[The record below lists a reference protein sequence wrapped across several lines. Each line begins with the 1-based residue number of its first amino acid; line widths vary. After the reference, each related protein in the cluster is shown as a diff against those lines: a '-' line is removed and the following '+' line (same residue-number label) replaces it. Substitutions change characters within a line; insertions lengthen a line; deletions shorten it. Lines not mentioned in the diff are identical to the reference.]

1 MDTQRLENEYQR
13 LLSGLRQ
20 QGALPAGAEA
30 EGANGGNP
38 LPMTNDWLA
47 NPQVPH
53 DILQEAVSL
62 RSGRPWRWPPPDGK
76 LRGGGSDV
84 LLLSCHRS
92 LEASGEQSTLS
103 ISCGGSWSSCAAA

>member
-20 QGALPAGAEA
+20 QGALPASAEA

-38 LPMTNDWLA
+38 LPMSNDWLA

-62 RSGRPWRWPPPDGK
+62 RPGRSQR
-76 LRGGGSDV
+76 
-84 LLLSCHRS
+84 
-92 LEASGEQSTLS
+92 
-103 ISCGGSWSSCAAA
+103 